1 MKKKLV
7 VCILCGMMAM
17 SALTCGIGSVFAAE
31 SPETPVISAQEG
43 EQIPNP
49 WKEYTSVKDAENAVG
64 FSVKL
69 PKKISGYTKDMI
81 QAVDGL
87 VLQVFYKSGDK
98 EILIRKALVSQGKD
112 ISGDYNVYDV
122 TKKVSVKGKKRK
134 VTIKGTEKKKNLAV
148 WSDGTYSYSLYTSAG
163 MSQKALIRLVKQY
176 NRSKDMV
183 ICLER
188 AISWQERLHAAAAD
202 CWRICRQHLLQM
214 AVKQEKQ
221 DERAAVNQKAEEL
234 LKDYGNS
241 ILRMAY
247 AYLHNMSDAEDILQ
261 ETLIQYLQTAP
272 VLENPAHEKA
282 WLLKVAA
289 NLSKN
294 RIDYNRIRQ
303 TDELEETL
311 VAEKRE
317 DLRFVWEAVRA
328 LPEK

>member
-1 MKKKLV
+1 
-7 VCILCGMMAM
+7 
-17 SALTCGIGSVFAAE
+17 
-31 SPETPVISAQEG
+31 
-43 EQIPNP
+43 
-49 WKEYTSVKDAENAVG
+49 
-64 FSVKL
+64 
-69 PKKISGYTKDMI
+69 
-81 QAVDGL
+81 
-87 VLQVFYKSGDK
+87 
-98 EILIRKALVSQGKD
+98 
-112 ISGDYNVYDV
+112 
-122 TKKVSVKGKKRK
+122 
-134 VTIKGTEKKKNLAV
+134 
-148 WSDGTYSYSLYTSAG
+148 
-163 MSQKALIRLVKQY
+163 
-176 NRSKDMV
+176 
-183 ICLER
+183 
-188 AISWQERLHAAAAD
+188 
-202 CWRICRQHLLQM
+202 M

-221 DERAAVNQKAEEL
+221 DERAAVNQKAEKL

-261 ETLIQYLQTAP
+261 ETAP

>member
-1 MKKKLV
+1 MYIMRDDGNVGVDLWYWQ
-7 VCILCGMMAM
+7 CICGGE
-17 SALTCGIGSVFAAE
+17 SGI
-31 SPETPVISAQEG
+31 PVISAQEG

-163 MSQKALIRLVKQY
+163 MSQKALIRLVKQ
-176 NRSKDMV
+176 V
-183 ICLER
+183 
-188 AISWQERLHAAAAD
+188 Q
-202 CWRICRQHLLQM
+202 
-214 AVKQEKQ
+214 
-221 DERAAVNQKAEEL
+221 
-234 LKDYGNS
+234 
-241 ILRMAY
+241 
-247 AYLHNMSDAEDILQ
+247 
-261 ETLIQYLQTAP
+261 
-272 VLENPAHEKA
+272 
-282 WLLKVAA
+282 
-289 NLSKN
+289 
-294 RIDYNRIRQ
+294 
-303 TDELEETL
+303 
-311 VAEKRE
+311 
-317 DLRFVWEAVRA
+317 
-328 LPEK
+328 

>member
-1 MKKKLV
+1 
-7 VCILCGMMAM
+7 
-17 SALTCGIGSVFAAE
+17 
-31 SPETPVISAQEG
+31 
-43 EQIPNP
+43 
-49 WKEYTSVKDAENAVG
+49 
-64 FSVKL
+64 
-69 PKKISGYTKDMI
+69 
-81 QAVDGL
+81 
-87 VLQVFYKSGDK
+87 
-98 EILIRKALVSQGKD
+98 
-112 ISGDYNVYDV
+112 
-122 TKKVSVKGKKRK
+122 
-134 VTIKGTEKKKNLAV
+134 
-148 WSDGTYSYSLYTSAG
+148 
-163 MSQKALIRLVKQY
+163 
-176 NRSKDMV
+176 
-183 ICLER
+183 
-188 AISWQERLHAAAAD
+188 
-202 CWRICRQHLLQM
+202 M

-221 DERAAVNQKAEEL
+221 DERAAVNQKAEKL

-328 LPEK
+328 LPEKYREVIQLFHHEGYSTAQIAKILEYKEATVRTNLRRGRQQLKEILKEEYDFGEV

>member
-69 PKKISGYTKDMI
+69 PKKISGYTKNMI

-122 TKKVSVKGKKRK
+122 TKKV
-134 VTIKGTEKKKNLAV
+134 LA
-148 WSDGTYSYSLYTSAG
+148 G
-163 MSQKALIRLVKQY
+163 
-176 NRSKDMV
+176 
-183 ICLER
+183 
-188 AISWQERLHAAAAD
+188 AAA
-202 CWRICRQHLLQM
+202 CCGR
-214 AVKQEKQ
+214 
-221 DERAAVNQKAEEL
+221 
-234 LKDYGNS
+234 
-241 ILRMAY
+241 
-247 AYLHNMSDAEDILQ
+247 
-261 ETLIQYLQTAP
+261 
-272 VLENPAHEKA
+272 
-282 WLLKVAA
+282 
-289 NLSKN
+289 
-294 RIDYNRIRQ
+294 
-303 TDELEETL
+303 
-311 VAEKRE
+311 
-317 DLRFVWEAVRA
+317 
-328 LPEK
+328 

>member
-1 MKKKLV
+1 
-7 VCILCGMMAM
+7 M
-17 SALTCGIGSVFAAE
+17 S
-31 SPETPVISAQEG
+31 
-43 EQIPNP
+43 
-49 WKEYTSVKDAENAVG
+49 
-64 FSVKL
+64 
-69 PKKISGYTKDMI
+69 
-81 QAVDGL
+81 
-87 VLQVFYKSGDK
+87 
-98 EILIRKALVSQGKD
+98 
-112 ISGDYNVYDV
+112 
-122 TKKVSVKGKKRK
+122 
-134 VTIKGTEKKKNLAV
+134 GTDNFLA
-148 WSDGTYSYSLYTSAG
+148 G
-163 MSQKALIRLVKQY
+163 
-176 NRSKDMV
+176 
-183 ICLER
+183 
-188 AISWQERLHAAAAD
+188 AAA

-261 ETLIQYLQTAP
+261 ETLIKYLQTAP

-328 LPEK
+328 LPEKYREVIHLFHHEGYSTAQIAKILGYKEATVRTNLRRGRQQLKEILKEEYDFGEV

>member
-1 MKKKLV
+1 
-7 VCILCGMMAM
+7 
-17 SALTCGIGSVFAAE
+17 
-31 SPETPVISAQEG
+31 
-43 EQIPNP
+43 
-49 WKEYTSVKDAENAVG
+49 
-64 FSVKL
+64 
-69 PKKISGYTKDMI
+69 
-81 QAVDGL
+81 
-87 VLQVFYKSGDK
+87 
-98 EILIRKALVSQGKD
+98 
-112 ISGDYNVYDV
+112 
-122 TKKVSVKGKKRK
+122 
-134 VTIKGTEKKKNLAV
+134 
-148 WSDGTYSYSLYTSAG
+148 
-163 MSQKALIRLVKQY
+163 
-176 NRSKDMV
+176 MV

-188 AISWQERLHAAAAD
+188 TIFWQERLLVAAAD

-221 DERAAVNQKAEEL
+221 DERAAVNQKAEKL

-328 LPEK
+328 LPEKYREVIHLFHHEGYSTAQIAKILGYKEATVRTNLRRGRQQLKEILKEEYDFGEV

>member
-1 MKKKLV
+1 
-7 VCILCGMMAM
+7 
-17 SALTCGIGSVFAAE
+17 
-31 SPETPVISAQEG
+31 
-43 EQIPNP
+43 
-49 WKEYTSVKDAENAVG
+49 
-64 FSVKL
+64 
-69 PKKISGYTKDMI
+69 
-81 QAVDGL
+81 
-87 VLQVFYKSGDK
+87 
-98 EILIRKALVSQGKD
+98 
-112 ISGDYNVYDV
+112 
-122 TKKVSVKGKKRK
+122 
-134 VTIKGTEKKKNLAV
+134 
-148 WSDGTYSYSLYTSAG
+148 
-163 MSQKALIRLVKQY
+163 
-176 NRSKDMV
+176 
-183 ICLER
+183 
-188 AISWQERLHAAAAD
+188 
-202 CWRICRQHLLQM
+202 M

-272 VLENPAHEKA
+272 VLENPVHEKA